1 MDLLA
6 EIQNRKRKLEE
17 IGAVKDKKYV
27 KKGDLEKERVK
38 QYYEEQ
44 RKLEEKKNKKKVRR
58 WLIHLAS
65 AIFR

>member
-17 IGAVKDKKYV
+17 LGAVKDKKYV
-27 KKGDLEKERVK
+27 KKADLEKERVR

-44 RKLEEKKNKKKVRR
+44 KKIEEKKNKKKVRR
-58 WLIHLAS
+58 
-65 AIFR
+65 